1 MLTKD
6 ELIKLINEN
15 TDINSKLE
23 YFSEDQRANIKN
35 KLIDEARILFLNEQQ
50 SAYLNEISLGGIKNV
65 ANLGL
70 NKFKTAGLNGL
81 EKLGDIEMAAREKIG
96 NIKTSIESSIKDV
109 KDAYYTGNIQE
120 LEDKLLEI
128 VIQSVNKINEKRKKM
143 GQPPIS
149 PKSVL
154 TSISNKAVK
163 MFK

>member
-1 MLTKD
+1 MLSRE
-6 ELIKLINEN
+6 ELIDLINEN
-15 TDINSKLE
+15 EEFNKKLD
-23 YFSEDQRANIKN
+23 FFTEDQQIRIREEF
-35 KLIDEARILFLNEQQ
+35 IIEALE
-50 SAYLNEISLGGIKNV
+50 ALNEISLGGIKNV

-70 NKFKTAGLNGL
+70 NKVKTAALNGL
-81 EKLGDIEMAAREKIG
+81 GKLGDAEIAAREKIG
-96 NIKTSIESSIKDV
+96 QIKTSIESSIKDV

-128 VIQSVNKINEKRKKM
+128 VVQSVNKINEKRKKM

-154 TSISNKAVK
+154 TSISNKAAK